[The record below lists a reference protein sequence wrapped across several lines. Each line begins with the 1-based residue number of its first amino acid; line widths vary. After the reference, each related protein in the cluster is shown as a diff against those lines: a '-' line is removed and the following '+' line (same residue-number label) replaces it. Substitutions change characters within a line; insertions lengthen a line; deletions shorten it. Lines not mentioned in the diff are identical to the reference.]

1 MKTKQI
7 LLCLLA
13 LFVSISAQALS
24 FEVDGI
30 KYTTT
35 EGGVTVTG
43 YNSTATNLVLNG
55 SVTYQDVEYN
65 VVSIGN
71 NAFYGCSSLTSVGD
85 LSACTSIGYQ
95 AFYNCSNLTSVGDLS
110 ACTSI
115 GGSAFSGCSSL
126 TSVDLSACTSIGG
139 GAFSGCSSLTSVD
152 LSACTSIGG
161 GAFSGCSS
169 LTSVD
174 LSACTSLGGGAFSGC
189 SSLTSVGDMSACTSI
204 GDYAFQDCSSLT
216 SVGDLSA
223 CTSIGE
229 SAFSRCENLVSVG
242 DLSACKSIGKWA
254 FSDNYMYSSSPYLY
268 CKKLTIIGNLGATS
282 IEECAFNGCSSLTS
296 VGDMSACTSIGNQAF
311 QDCSSLTS
319 VGDLSACTSIG
330 VYAFEGCSS
339 LTSVGDLSA
348 CTSIGNQT
356 FYNCSN
362 LASVGDLSA
371 CTSIGNQ
378 TFYNCSSLAS
388 VGDLS
393 ACTSIGNQ
401 AFYNC
406 SSLASVGDLNSC
418 NSIGNQAFTNC
429 TKLEEIVLSGSAVAS
444 LPSLDALTKNII
456 VLVPAPVLAEYKSAD
471 VWKEMAFRIFAIGDE
486 PQRYFTFS
494 TTAQDNYSGITDM
507 IADEILPVVYSLN
520 LSGTINSYDLFTIRN
535 KMPGLRYL
543 DLTNATVVGSSF
555 EYYSGCHT
563 DDNDLGISCFR
574 ELNLISVKLPKTI
587 SKVGDY
593 VFYNCRYLDVVTIPT
608 GVSSIGR
615 YSFAGCSA
623 LTSVPLPKTVVTID
637 VCAFQNCSSLSSVNI
652 PTGVTTISNYTF
664 DGCSALSSISLPKTV
679 KTIGTY
685 AFRNCSS
692 LPSVT
697 LPAALTS
704 TGDYSFLGC
713 SGLQAVHISDWDAYC
728 RISFG
733 WYTPLYYA
741 HHLYLNGEEVTGEI
755 TLPSDIIKVSNAAF
769 EGCESITSVIIPEG
783 VTSIGASSF
792 RSCTNLVSVHLPST
806 VKNFGETIFTS
817 CTKLTDI
824 WNDALVPQGIGNNVF
839 DAANYNMA
847 TLHVPNASK
856 YAYQYDSTWSKF
868 LKVEGN
874 DVTFGQWVVN
884 NMTDF
889 VVSDQSMIST
899 TADAKGEIDAGSA
912 FIANNTKQ
920 DIKMGE
926 IVIYDNGTRGGSFIS
941 NGHATADKLTYA
953 ISVNA
958 RKWYFLTFPGR
969 VKLSDVSC
977 EGSWVLRYYDG
988 AIRAENGS
996 GGWQNL
1002 PEGTEYLEPG
1012 QGYIFQCNQAGTLT
1026 VTVDNAY
1033 AGQDGTDKN
1042 LTLTAHAA
1050 EQIQHASWN
1059 YLGNPFTSYYSIA
1072 DMGYSSPITVW
1083 TGSSYQAVRAGDDV
1097 YHLRPFQAFFVQKPE
1112 NVQSISFLADSRKSY
1127 NMTQAAQNSKDVMLA
1142 RKNGKEERLFVNLT
1156 LSNGADADQTRV
1168 VFNDKKWNT
1177 YELDCDASKFLTGGM
1192 PQLYTLDAD
1201 RVAYAINERQ
1211 TGTVAVGF
1219 VAPVA
1224 GTYTLEAV
1232 RMDKPMLLEDKQ
1244 LGITFDLAN
1253 GAYEFESAAGT
1264 FDNRF
1269 MLVENGS
1276 ATGISESVAQQGVR
1290 VSATEGG
1297 LFVGGLQGQTVSI
1310 YSIDGKLVGK
1320 SQSDG
1325 IVALQRGTYVVSVG
1339 GTKTKVMVK

>member
-85 LSACTSIGYQ
+85 LSACTSIG
-95 AFYNCSNLTSVGDLS
+95 
-110 ACTSI
+110 
-115 GGSAFSGCSSL
+115 
-126 TSVDLSACTSIGG
+126 
-139 GAFSGCSSLTSVD
+139 
-152 LSACTSIGG
+152 
-161 GAFSGCSS
+161 
-169 LTSVD
+169 
-174 LSACTSLGGGAFSGC
+174 
-189 SSLTSVGDMSACTSI
+189 
-204 GDYAFQDCSSLT
+204 
-216 SVGDLSA
+216 
-223 CTSIGE
+223 
-229 SAFSRCENLVSVG
+229 
-242 DLSACKSIGKWA
+242 
-254 FSDNYMYSSSPYLY
+254 
-268 CKKLTIIGNLGATS
+268 
-282 IEECAFNGCSSLTS
+282 
-296 VGDMSACTSIGNQAF
+296 
-311 QDCSSLTS
+311 
-319 VGDLSACTSIG
+319 

-348 CTSIGNQT
+348 CTSISDRAFEG
-356 FYNCSN
+356 CSN